1 MATTALGERRSTSA
15 WGPLRSRV
23 FFALFVAQLA
33 SNLGSLMQ
41 SVGAAWLIGDLG
53 ASSVLIAMVQT
64 ATFLPVFLVGIPAG
78 VLADMFDRR
87 KLLIVAES
95 GMMLAAAAMAALTL
109 SGSITTVG
117 VLGLT
122 FALGA
127 GLALNSPAWAAIQ
140 PDLVP
145 KEQFSQAIALG
156 ALTYNVGRA
165 VGPAIGGL
173 VIASAGPGWVFA
185 VNAVSFAG
193 TIAVLAV
200 WRPPAAAVAHVPS
213 ETFTGAAVAGLRY
226 GFHSPLVRIVLVRVA
241 LLMLPAAAIPA
252 LLPVV
257 TRGPLHWSSGG
268 FGFLLAC
275 NGVGAAASAVVRP
288 RVVRRL
294 HPDAVMA
301 IAAVTVAGVLVVLGF
316 VHHRAAV
323 CVALVCSGFVLSL
336 AMIETTVAAQ
346 AAMPAWV
353 RARGLALYALVLTGT
368 VAVGSMAAGL
378 IAERSLAAAHVV
390 AAAGVGLT
398 PLAIL
403 RWPLTWPQ
411 EFDLTLVPGDVPMV
425 VLDPAE
431 DDGPVLVSVTYN
443 VPTDSLTE
451 FGLLMSQVEQHR
463 RRTGAFRW
471 GMYRDLASPDR
482 FIETFLVASWAE
494 HLRQH
499 HRRTVTSDEMLRRL
513 RPFVDD
519 ERSVGHYISAAS
531 SNGMAPHVPLDTA
544 EVFCEEG

>member
-1 MATTALGERRSTSA
+1 M
-15 WGPLRSRV
+15 
-23 FFALFVAQLA
+23 FFALFVAQLV
-33 SNLGSLMQ
+33 SNLGTLMQ
-41 SVGAAWLIGDLG
+41 SVGAAWLMGDLG
-53 ASSVLIAMVQT
+53 ASSALIAMVQT

-87 KLLIVAES
+87 RLLIVAQS
-95 GMMLAAAAMAALTL
+95 GMLLAAAAMAGLTF

-145 KEQFSQAIALG
+145 KEQFGQAIALG
-156 ALTYNVGRA
+156 AMTYNVGRA

-173 VIASAGPGWVFA
+173 VIAAAGPGWVFA

-193 TIAVLAV
+193 TIAVLVV
-200 WRPPAAAVAHVPS
+200 WRPPPAEVGHVPA

-241 LLMLPAAAIPA
+241 LLMLPGAAIPA

-268 FGFLLAC
+268 FGFLLGC
-275 NGVGAAASAVVRP
+275 NGLGAAVSAVLRP

-301 IAAVTVAGVLVVLGF
+301 SAAVVAAGVLIVLGF
-316 VHHRAAV
+316 VHNRAAV
-323 CVALVCSGFVLSL
+323 AAALVCGGFALSL
-336 AMIETTVAAQ
+336 ALIETTVAAQ

-353 RARGLALYALVLTGT
+353 RARGLALYALVLTGSVAIGSLVAGLVADRSLSLALLAAA
-368 VAVGSMAAGL
+368 VAVGT
-378 IAERSLAAAHVV
+378 
-390 AAAGVGLT
+390 T

-403 RWPLTWPQ
+403 RWPLTWSHGVRSHARP
-411 EFDLTLVPGDVPMV
+411 
-425 VLDPAE
+425 
-431 DDGPVLVSVTYN
+431 
-443 VPTDSLTE
+443 
-451 FGLLMSQVEQHR
+451 R
-463 RRTGAFRW
+463 RRTDGGVGSGRRRRPGVGVRHLLRAHR
-471 GMYRDLASPDR
+471 APDR
-482 FIETFLVASWAE
+482 V
-494 HLRQH
+494 
-499 HRRTVTSDEMLRRL
+499 RRV
-513 RPFVDD
+513 
-519 ERSVGHYISAAS
+519 
-531 SNGMAPHVPLDTA
+531 
-544 EVFCEEG
+544 